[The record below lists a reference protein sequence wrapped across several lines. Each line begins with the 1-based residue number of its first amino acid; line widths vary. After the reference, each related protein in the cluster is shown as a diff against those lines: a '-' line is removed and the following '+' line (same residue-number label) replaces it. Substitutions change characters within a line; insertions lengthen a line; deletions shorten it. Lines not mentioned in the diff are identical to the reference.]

1 MAVGTVL
8 GAILAGGQS
17 RRMGGADKALKNLSG
32 RTLLERVISRARPQ
46 VSELV
51 LNANGDPTRFAAT
64 GLLVLP
70 DVVEGFAGPLAGILT
85 VLEWANAER
94 PETNWV
100 ATFPADAPFVPLDY
114 VSGLLAA
121 IEQKNSDMACAASG
135 GRTHPV
141 CGLWDVQHA
150 AELRVALVDE
160 NIRKIDVWTGGYRL
174 AEAIFEIGGMDPFFN
189 INRPEDLAVANRWA
203 IANE

>member
-70 DVVEGFAGPLAGILT
+70 DFVEGFAGPLAGILT
-85 VLEWANAER
+85 VLEWANAPYTLIFTSWE
-94 PETNWV
+94 
-100 ATFPADAPFVPLDY
+100 
-114 VSGLLAA
+114 SGL
-121 IEQKNSDMACAASG
+121 
-135 GRTHPV
+135 
-141 CGLWDVQHA
+141 
-150 AELRVALVDE
+150 RV
-160 NIRKIDVWTGGYRL
+160 
-174 AEAIFEIGGMDPFFN
+174 
-189 INRPEDLAVANRWA
+189 
-203 IANE
+203 